1 MILQLISADH
11 RPYNKP
17 TPKYPKGFIDCYFK
31 FFKPDLIM
39 KIFKSFFVLA
49 LMALTLNVSAANDV
63 PNGEMRLKSKVVEQN
78 VLVVQLY
85 NLQQA
90 KTKIKIQSLDG
101 KTTFFSDFVNNHNG
115 YIRKINLENL
125 TDGRYKIQVEQ
136 NDQSRTQVVLVR
148 GSKVQLSSVNQG

>member
-1 MILQLISADH
+1 
-11 RPYNKP
+11 
-17 TPKYPKGFIDCYFK
+17 
-31 FFKPDLIM
+31 M

-49 LMALTLNVSAANDV
+49 LMALTLNVSAATSNEAPTGD
-63 PNGEMRLKSKVVEQN
+63 MHLKSKVVENN

-85 NLQQA
+85 NLQQE

-101 KTTFFSDFVNNHNG
+101 QTTFFTDYVNNHNG

-125 TDGRYKIQVEQ
+125 ADGRYMIQVEQ

-148 GSKVQLSSVNQG
+148 DSKVQLSSVNQG